1 MSLWSAL
8 LFLILLGALIA
19 YAGDVIGRKAGR
31 RHLRFFGLRPR
42 TTGLLIAV
50 LSGVVIAVTVF
61 FAFMLL
67 ARDARETILEAE
79 TVRQERNALLQER
92 AKLLKEQARLK
103 ETVENLK
110 AQAARAFAN
119 EEELRAKARELA
131 AELKNAERQL
141 AEKEAKLEALNAAL
155 EEKERI
161 LKEKE
166 AELEARGQELE
177 KLKAQAEATGA
188 KLAEMEAESAA
199 LRAELKNL
207 KAARAEAEARARS
220 AIETLSQLKAEQE
233 RLSAEVFKL
242 RSEAKK
248 LEGDVAELT
257 AVKSELEARNRA
269 LEAENR
275 RLLQALDEA
284 RLSTAR
290 LRGQLGELSKTNKA
304 LEAGLNELVRDK
316 VLAEVPLKPGQRPE
330 AALETALQAARST
343 AALLGFPTLAV
354 PQVSTANWR
363 GPGLIY
369 VRSRHLDHDGHVV
382 VEVGFVPEKTLY
394 DAGAVIVAAEVP
406 KKSAAA
412 LKRLWQQAEERLRA
426 RGVPDFL
433 LARSRPPDGVFEAEA
448 KALTN
453 KGPARVAVVAKA
465 PVKTTGPVQL
475 AFRRLR

>member
-8 LFLILLGALIA
+8 LFLVLLGALIA

-31 RHLRFFGLRPR
+31 RHLRIFGLRPR
-42 TTGLLIAV
+42 TTGLLIAI

-67 ARDARETILEAE
+67 ARDARETILQAE
-79 TVRQERNALLQER
+79 TVRQERNALLKER
-92 AKLLKEQARLK
+92 AELLKEQARLK

-119 EEELRAKARELA
+119 EEELRAKARELTQQL
-131 AELKNAERQL
+131 ESAERRL

-155 EEKERI
+155 EEKERV

-177 KLKAQAEATGA
+177 KLKAKAEAAGA
-188 KLAEMEAESAA
+188 KLAELEAESAA

-207 KAARAEAEARARS
+207 KTARAEAEARARS
-220 AIETLSQLKAEQE
+220 AIETLSQLKGEQD
-233 RLSAEVFKL
+233 RLSAEVFRL

-269 LEAENR
+269 LESENR
-275 RLLQALDEA
+275 RLLLALDEA
-284 RLSTAR
+284 RLSSAR

-304 LEAGLNELVRDK
+304 LEAGLNELVRGK
-316 VLAEVPLKPGQRPE
+316 VLAEVRLEKGERPRV
-330 AALETALQAARST
+330 ALEQALQEARST

-354 PQVSTANWR
+354 PPVSSENWR
-363 GPGLIY
+363 GPGLVY
-369 VRSRHLDHDGHVV
+369 VRSRHLDGDGHVV
-382 VEVGFVPEKTLY
+382 VEVGFVPEKKLY

-406 KKSAAA
+406 KNSVAA
-412 LKRLWQQAEERLRA
+412 LKRLWLQAEDRLKA
-426 RGVPDFL
+426 QGVPDFL
-433 LARSRPPDGVFEAEA
+433 LLRARPPEAVFEKLART
-448 KALTN
+448 LTGQ
-453 KGPARVAVVAKA
+453 GPARVAVVAEA
-465 PVKTTGPVQL
+465 PVKTTGPVRL
-475 AFRRLR
+475 ALRRLR